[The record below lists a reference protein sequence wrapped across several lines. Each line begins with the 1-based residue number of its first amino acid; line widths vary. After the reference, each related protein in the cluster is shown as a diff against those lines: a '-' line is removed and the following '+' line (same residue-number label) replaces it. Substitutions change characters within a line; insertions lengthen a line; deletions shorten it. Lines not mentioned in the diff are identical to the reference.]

1 MTEPVLYRWPAQA
14 KFGRVVPKTKF
25 YEQGKVTSAVR
36 KRFVDEVQRITWA
49 YKLADATIRLGGN
62 AVVPEIQVFVIE
74 AKDEDVPDSVLAAID
89 NSVPFPIIFE
99 VSRNASSGLLTRM
112 VAAHKQLSPRAVT
125 LGPYLSSPWLADDT
139 ERRPLPAAID
149 LPSLYKELLTPLLPV
164 ATHPGER
171 LEDATA
177 RTEHARK
184 LEREIDK
191 LERRLRTE
199 PQFNRKVEL
208 RRRLLEHEE
217 HLASITNPRTTADDA
232 LDKDTQWTS

>member
-14 KFGRVVPKTKF
+14 KFGRAVPKTRF

-49 YKLADATIRLGGN
+49 YKLADATIRLAGN
-62 AVVPEIQVFVIE
+62 PAVPEIQVFVIE
-74 AKDEDVPDSVLAAID
+74 AKDEDVADSVLAAID
-89 NSVPFPIIFE
+89 KSVPFPIIFE
-99 VSRNASSGLLTRM
+99 VTRNPSSGPLTRM
-112 VAAHKQLSPRAVT
+112 VAAHKQLTGRAVT
-125 LGPYLSSPWLADDT
+125 VGPYLSSPWLADDA

-171 LEDATA
+171 LEDVTA
-177 RTEHARK
+177 RTEQARK
-184 LEREIDK
+184 LDREIAK
-191 LERRLRTE
+191 LERRLRSE

-208 RRRLLEHEE
+208 RRQLREHEE
-217 HLASITNPRTTADDA
+217 QLASITKSRPRADEA